1 LTKEVNVLL
10 DELLKPYTHQNRPW
24 MDCECLDGMNKRYED
39 VMAHLPEKDR
49 GALKEW
55 VISEIDLAYR
65 HPDPSVVT
73 KCRICRRPWTNALI
87 SRLRAEASALG
98 MPKS

>member
-1 LTKEVNVLL
+1 VNVLL
-10 DELLKPYTHQNRPW
+10 DELLKPYTHENRPW
-24 MDCECLDGMNKRYED
+24 MDCECLDGMNKRYEH

-49 GALKEW
+49 DALKEW
-55 VISEIDLAYR
+55 VISEIDLAYH

-98 MPKS
+98 MAKS